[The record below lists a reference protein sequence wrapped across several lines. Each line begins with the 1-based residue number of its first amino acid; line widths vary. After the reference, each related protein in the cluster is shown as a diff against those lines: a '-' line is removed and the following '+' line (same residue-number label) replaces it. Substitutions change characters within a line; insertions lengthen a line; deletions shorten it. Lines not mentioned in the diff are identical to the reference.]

1 MKRFLVIVNEQKEE
15 ALDVGLQIKEYLE
28 QHQCQ
33 CIVHNVGGRYI
44 GESNTAIPKEVVKD
58 AECVLVLG
66 GDGTLIRV
74 AAGIQQYNLPMLG
87 INLGTMGFLTE
98 IEPNQIST
106 ALDKLMHEEYTIEDR
121 MMVAGCVRTAGVQS
135 EEQVALNDVVI
146 TRAGSLRVVEFN
158 IYVNGAYLHSYQADG
173 IIISTPTGSTG
184 YNLSA
189 GGPIVEPQAAMLLI
203 TPICPH
209 TLNARTIVLSKDDYI
224 EVEIGPARSEELEK
238 AEVAFDGYRQVLL
251 KTGDRVC
258 VRNSESR
265 ARIIKI
271 NERSFLE
278 ILRRKMG

>member
-1 MKRFLVIVNEQKEE
+1 MKRFLVIVNEQKSD
-15 ALDVGLQIKEYLE
+15 AQDVGLQIKKYLE

-33 CIVHNVGGRYI
+33 CRVHKVGGKFTAE
-44 GESNTAIPKEVVKD
+44 GSDAIPKEVVKD

-74 AAGIQQYNLPMLG
+74 AARIQEYNLPMLG
-87 INLGTMGFLTE
+87 INMGTMGFLTE
-98 IEPNQIST
+98 IEPNQIAG
-106 ALDKLMHEEYTIEDR
+106 ALDKLMHGEYTIEER
-121 MMVAGCVRTAGVQS
+121 MMIAGCVRTAGVQS
-135 EEQVALNDVVI
+135 EEQVALNDVVL

-158 IYVNGAYLHSYQADG
+158 IYVNGAYLHSYKADG
-173 IIISTPTGSTG
+173 VIISTPTGSTG

-209 TLNARTIVLSKDDYI
+209 TLNSRTIVLSKDDYI
-224 EVEIGPARSEELEK
+224 EVEIGPARNEELEK
-238 AEVAFDGYRQVLL
+238 AEVVFDGYRKVLL
-251 KTGDRVC
+251 QTGDRVC
-258 VRNSESR
+258 IRNSESR
-265 ARIIKI
+265 TRIIKI